1 MGRQLS
7 LGDLM
12 IRRLLLVG
20 ALVFGASAAYAD
32 VVPEPAGVA
41 PDIFVKSLYDTK
53 LESEA
58 VSGEYGRAVTDSLIL
73 THFSAGLLAL
83 YKNIY
88 YFDEPVIDGDVFMMA
103 QEWAPTDVATKTTA
117 ETPDTATVEARFKI
131 NNEDRKV
138 IFSLKKLRDSWE
150 IDDISDGDGGIRKWI
165 GDALPKASPPPPPG

>member
-1 MGRQLS
+1 MF
-7 LGDLM
+7 
-12 IRRLLLVG
+12 RLLATAG
-20 ALVFGASAAYAD
+20 ALFLGLSVASAD
-32 VVPEPAGVA
+32 IVPEPAGVP
-41 PDIFVKSLYDTK
+41 PDVFVKSIYDTK

-73 THFSAGLLAL
+73 THFSADLLAL

-117 ETPDTATVEARFKI
+117 QTADTATVEASFKI

-138 IFSLKKLRDSWE
+138 TFSLKKLRDGWE
-150 IDDISDGDGGIRKWI
+150 IDDISDGQGGIRKWI
-165 GDALPKASPPPPPG
+165 SDALPKAPPPPPPG